1 MPTVTTISGEL
12 IAVDLNTRDFEGYT
26 SDALEFAQV
35 VAPDWTDRSEAD
47 PGVTLVEC
55 FAFMA
60 DNLSYYQDRCAN
72 EALFPS
78 AVQRRSVIEHCK
90 LIGYELRSGVSASVE
105 LTFVTNAAG
114 TVPAGT
120 SVEVDTTDGSDPA
133 SFELESDFVSTGA
146 GTYTGE
152 IALEG
157 TTVSDEVLGSSDGSA
172 GQSYTLS
179 SYPLALNPSGSSS
192 LVVSVYES
200 TPVPGTFVWTE
211 VDNFLESEPDDR
223 HYRTEVDEF
232 DVVTVFFGDGV
243 NGRIPPSGTNNI
255 TATYRVGGGIAGNRV
270 AADKLTK
277 LIGSYPFV
285 DSVTNPEQPSGGR
298 DKESI
303 EEAKDNAPASLK
315 ALDRGV
321 NHNDYVALAKEVAGV
336 NRALAYN
343 GNGAYEEI
351 IVIAVEGTNPVPTG
365 SWDPYTEVGSGL
377 IGSVG
382 AYLNERKTTP
392 VILWI
397 YPAQVYDYYLD
408 IQVFLHNDITRAS
421 ATRLIQD
428 AIIEALDV
436 EALQFG
442 EQVPVSKV
450 YDVVEDISGIDYLNV
465 NRFQRQPYARKL
477 TTASLSD
484 ITFDP
489 INVGLTTVRDRWLIN
504 WISST
509 QYTVTGETSGL
520 QSATGT
526 IDVLYTTDDGG
537 LSFKA
542 NTVTVSPNVDDK
554 WEIFTGTYVGNMDP
568 DSDELGRLM
577 GGTFALSLV
586 GGQG

>member
-1 MPTVTTISGEL
+1 MPTVTTISGNL

-26 SDALEFAQV
+26 YDSLEFAEI

-105 LTFVTNAAG
+105 LTFITNAAG

-146 GTYTGE
+146 GTYTGI

-157 TTVSDEVLGSSDGSA
+157 TTVYDEVLGSSDGSA
-172 GQSYTLS
+172 GQHYNLS
-179 SYPLALNPSGSSS
+179 SYPLALNPSGTSS
-192 LVVSVYES
+192 LVVSVYET
-200 TPVPGTFVWTE
+200 TPTPGTYVWTE

-232 DVVTVFFGDGV
+232 DVVTIFFSDGV

-270 AADKLTK
+270 GPNKLTK
-277 LIGSYPFV
+277 LIGSYSFV
-285 DSVTNPEQPSGGR
+285 ISVTNPEQPSGGR

-303 EEAKDNAPASLK
+303 EEAKENAPASLR
-315 ALDRGV
+315 AMDRGV
-321 NHNDYVALAKEVAGV
+321 NHLDYVALAKEVPGV
-336 NRALAYN
+336 TKAIAYN
-343 GNGAYEEI
+343 GNGAYEEVV
-351 IVIAVEGTNPVPTG
+351 VIAVSGNNPIPTG
-365 SWDPYTEVGSGL
+365 SWDPYTEAGSGL
-377 IGSVG
+377 IGVVG
-382 AYLNERKTTP
+382 AYLHERKTTP
-392 VILWI
+392 VIVWVS
-397 YPAQVYDYYLD
+397 PCRVYDYYLD
-408 IQVFLHNDITRAS
+408 MQVFLENTVTKES

-428 AIIEALDV
+428 AVISSLDV
-436 EALQFG
+436 EALEFG

-450 YDVVEDISGIDYLNV
+450 YDVVEDVEGVDYLNL

-477 TTASLSD
+477 TTGSSSD
-484 ITFDP
+484 VTFDS
-489 INVGLTTVRDRWLIN
+489 ITVGTITLQDRWTIQ
-504 WISST
+504 WISAT

-520 QSATGT
+520 QVGIGT
-526 IDVLYTTDDGG
+526 INVLYTTDDGG
-537 LSFKA
+537 LSFRA
-542 NTVTVSPNVDDK
+542 VSGVVPPNVDEK
-554 WEIFTGTYVGNMDP
+554 WEILTGEYIGNMDP
-568 DSDELGRLM
+568 DFEELGRLM
-577 GGTFALSLV
+577 GGTFTLSLV